1 MKKRKGTIWTNSYP
15 NKNLIFATMKNI
27 QLTRKQL
34 SKTFANFATSCG
46 DQLHLGIENEYR
58 RFALRSICMVFA
70 AVDESNPSVGLPVWN
85 GGGHRGEQTDF
96 YPSENLENSS
106 ERGKRQKAVPPVE
119 CIHYRGLSN
128 AGFMHTY
135 RCELIFILSFTGFPE
150 PSDEECDECSHFF
163 LVRMLIGVVVNDC
176 RDNDRPLSDENN
188 MKKTVIVWHK
198 VFLAAITLSKH
209 KEVEIIP
216 SLSKI
221 KKNEYNEKL
230 LEIIT
235 RGALPCRND
244 RMF

>member
-1 MKKRKGTIWTNSYP
+1 MLFAKSFCGKFLMKKRKGTIWTNSNP
-15 NKNLIFATMKNI
+15 IKTLIFATMKNF
-27 QLTRKQL
+27 QLTRRQL
-34 SKTFANFATSCG
+34 SKTFANFAVTEVS
-46 DQLHLGIENEYR
+46 
-58 RFALRSICMVFA
+58 V
-70 AVDESNPSVGLPVWN
+70 PSVKSLVYA
-85 GGGHRGEQTDF
+85 GGGHQGEQTGF

-106 ERGKRQKAVPPVE
+106 ELRQHQGSSESGKRPKDVPPVD
-119 CIHYRGLSN
+119 CINRILWN
-128 AGFMHTY
+128 ATNMHTY